1 MFCSL
6 CCIFDTKQHNS
17 FKTWNDTANIRCYF
31 DAVEEHVKS
40 EMDKDIYEA
49 SQRRENSY
57 FDREE
62 EKKVTESNFKV
73 FKASYRPAKEEIMS
87 TKINSLLELFEKMGV
102 DDLKYQDIKIKHLQI
117 IDKWS

>member
-62 EKKVTESNFKV
+62 EKKVTMLKNEINFKV
-73 FKASYRPAKEEIMS
+73 FKGLY
-87 TKINSLLELFEKMGV
+87 
-102 DDLKYQDIKIKHLQI
+102 
-117 IDKWS
+117 W